1 MSKKYLLNAIL
12 ISTLFLSTNFSMA
25 ASTGHQPWSEA
36 VFQHIHQTYGPS
48 AEKGMR
54 DWEAII
60 AKNYHAPIMTKLE
73 VTNSWL
79 NNLPWITDRKKYNA
93 NDYWATP
100 LETIAT
106 FGGDCEDIA
115 ISKFVM
121 LRHMGVSK
129 ENLRLAYVRL
139 KSTGEAHMI
148 LLYIASP
155 ELPVGQREVQVLDNY
170 VRSIKTGAERTD
182 LIAIYSVDA
191 DNNVTVY
198 ADDGN
203 NRTVAG
209 TVERAKFEKLDKV
222 KKGISA
228 YRAEYQKLNNGRPF
242 Y

>member
-1 MSKKYLLNAIL
+1 LSNKNLAVAIL
-12 ISTLFLSTNFSMA
+12 VNTLILSPNFGMA
-25 ASTGHQPWSEA
+25 ANTGHQPWSEA
-36 VFQHIHQTYGPS
+36 VFQHVHQIYGPA
-48 AEKGMR
+48 AEKRMR

-60 AKNYHAPIMTKLE
+60 AKNYNAPIMTKLE

-79 NNLPWITDRKKYNA
+79 NSLPWIADIKKYHA

-121 LRHMGVSK
+121 LRHMGVPS

-139 KSTGEAHMI
+139 KSTGEAHMT
-148 LLYIASP
+148 LLYIENAEQP
-155 ELPVGQREVQVLDNY
+155 AGKRQVQVLDNY
-170 VRSIKTGAERTD
+170 VRTIRTGAERTD
-182 LIAIYSVDA
+182 LVAIYTVDA
-191 DNNVTVY
+191 DNNITVY

-203 NRTVAG
+203 KRTVAN
-209 TVERAKFEKLDKV
+209 TVEHAKFEKLDKV
-222 KKGISA
+222 KKEMAA
-228 YRAEYQKLNNGRPF
+228 YRAEYQKLNNGMPF